1 MITVSRFKHKNK
13 VAIITGGGKRLGQA
27 IAIALAEN
35 GFTVVVNYNKSVS
48 GAKQTINQIKAIGG
62 RAFAVKAD
70 ISKKTHVQ
78 RMVNIALQ
86 RFGRIDLLVNNSSVF
101 IESPLNRTSEKIWDT
116 TIDINLKGT
125 FLCSQTVAPIMLK
138 QKSGCIINIASLGGL
153 QAWTQHLPYSIS
165 KAGVIML
172 TKILAKT
179 LAPHIQVNA
188 IAPGTIQFKNEE
200 DLKKKHLPKNNIP
213 LEKYGKP
220 SDITDLVVY
229 LATKSEYITGQVFAI
244 DGGRSIQ

>member
-13 VAIITGGGKRLGQA
+13 VAIVTGSGRRLGRA

-35 GFTVVVNYNKSVS
+35 GFDVVVNYYESKSGVN
-48 GAKQTINQIKAIGG
+48 QTIKQIKAIGR

-70 ISKKTHVQ
+70 ISNKSQVQHV
-78 RMVNIALQ
+78 VNITLKQ
-86 RFGRIDLLVNNSSVF
+86 FGRIDLLVNNSSIF
-101 IESPLNRTSEKIWDT
+101 IESPLTKTSEKNWDT

-125 FLCSQTVAPIMLK
+125 FLCSQAVAPIMLK
-138 QKSGCIINIASLGGL
+138 QKSGRIINIVSLGGL
-153 QAWTQHLPYSIS
+153 QAWTQHLPYSVS

-188 IAPGTIQFKNEE
+188 IAPGTIQFEKEE
-200 DLKKKHLPKNNIP
+200 DLKLKHLHKDMIP
-213 LEKYGKP
+213 LKKYGEP
-220 SDITDLVVY
+220 SDITDMIVY
-229 LATKSEYITGQVFAI
+229 LATKAGYITGQVFHI